1 MWTLI
6 PCPII
11 HFASFDSPLELSW
24 ASGEKLRDLSLPSP
38 TTSSWLAVA
47 VADGC
52 GSSWLAVAV
61 ARLKENK
68 GLEDNGDSGAV
79 GKTKLEL

>member
-6 PCPII
+6 PSPII
-11 HFASFDSPLELSW
+11 HFASFDSPVELSW
-24 ASGEKLRDLSLPSP
+24 ASGEKLRDLSPLSP

-47 VADGC
+47 DGC
-52 GSSWLAVAV
+52 ASSWLAVAV
-61 ARLKENK
+61 ASLKENK

>member
-11 HFASFDSPLELSW
+11 HFASFDSPVELSW
-24 ASGEKLRDLSLPSP
+24 ASGEKLRDLSPLSP

-47 VADGC
+47 VA
-52 GSSWLAVAV
+52 S
-61 ARLKENK
+61 LKENK

>member
-1 MWTLI
+1 MDYVCEADVALI
-6 PCPII
+6 PCFIS
-11 HFASFDSPLELSW
+11 HFASFDSPVELSW
-24 ASGEKLRDLSLPSP
+24 ASGEKLRDLSPLSP

-47 VADGC
+47 VA
-52 GSSWLAVAV
+52 S
-61 ARLKENK
+61 LKGNK

>member
-11 HFASFDSPLELSW
+11 HFASFDSPLELAW
-24 ASGEKLRDLSLPSP
+24 ASGEKLRDPSP
-38 TTSSWLAVA
+38 TSSWLAVA

>member
-6 PCPII
+6 PCAIS

-24 ASGEKLRDLSLPSP
+24 ASGEKLRDPSPPSP
-38 TTSSWLAVA
+38 TTVSSWLAVA
-47 VADGC
+47 VA
-52 GSSWLAVAV
+52 S
-61 ARLKENK
+61 LKENK